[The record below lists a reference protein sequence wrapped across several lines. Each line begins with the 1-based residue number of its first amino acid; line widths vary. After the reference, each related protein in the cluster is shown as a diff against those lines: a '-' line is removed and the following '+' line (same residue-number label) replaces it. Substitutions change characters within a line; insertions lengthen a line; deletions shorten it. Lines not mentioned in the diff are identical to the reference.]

1 MDKDGF
7 DKHNNDVTEE
17 IRAET
22 SRVSGSL
29 RSLVIRTA
37 VVSFFVFIAIFVL
50 IVSLVGSLAPRVF
63 MEMYRSMGAY
73 GMATVYA
80 DAAADRMDHSG
91 DCTDDCEYIRLIA
104 DGVEV
109 SSVAFTEN
117 DSVSHAEYLYG
128 FTRRYETANCHT
140 THSEV
145 MDAYYADKYSSSPE
159 ILCTIYGY
167 DYYVFGQ
174 RVIAMCALSD
184 EPYAGDLGEDF
195 AECETFGDALG
206 ILVVDMAGDLISE
219 NMYYSFEGL
228 TAYAENSS
236 DISVLQTYS
245 LLIAAGSDTIGAV
258 AAQMEDGF
266 AKAYMQYKIYR
277 LASAMEQAS
286 GDNIFESVWTQD
298 RVSAA
303 FSAFADT
310 IKKI

>member
-117 DSVSHAEYLYG
+117 DSVSYAEYL
-128 FTRRYETANCHT
+128 
-140 THSEV
+140 
-145 MDAYYADKYSSSPE
+145 
-159 ILCTIYGY
+159 
-167 DYYVFGQ
+167 
-174 RVIAMCALSD
+174 
-184 EPYAGDLGEDF
+184 
-195 AECETFGDALG
+195 
-206 ILVVDMAGDLISE
+206 
-219 NMYYSFEGL
+219 
-228 TAYAENSS
+228 
-236 DISVLQTYS
+236 
-245 LLIAAGSDTIGAV
+245 
-258 AAQMEDGF
+258 
-266 AKAYMQYKIYR
+266 
-277 LASAMEQAS
+277 
-286 GDNIFESVWTQD
+286 
-298 RVSAA
+298 
-303 FSAFADT
+303 
-310 IKKI
+310 